1 MVGGGVTV
9 LAWIEQHTTQ
19 GLVVLFARGTL
30 LMVLLLQIV
39 NALVELLVVAGPSV
53 DGLVVLYALVA
64 EIVFS
69 SVDGGKGVIY
79 ETK

>member
-1 MVGGGVTV
+1 MVGGGVAV

-19 GLVVLFARGTL
+19 GLVFLFARGTL

-39 NALVELLVVAGPSV
+39 NTLVELLVVAGPSV

-64 EIVFS
+64 EIVF
-69 SVDGGKGVIY
+69 VG
-79 ETK
+79 